1 MDPEKLKVVELR
13 TELSQRGLDTKGI
26 KSVLVE
32 RLRKAL
38 QEENASQED
47 EGRANVNAENIH
59 DTANQENDEKSE
71 SAKVPQTPK
80 KSSRLSKSA
89 VTVTPRETPSTKK
102 RRTSRVSSYSS
113 RKRTSP
119 KKSDQNDM
127 SRESS
132 PTISEPALHEEP
144 IIPEEPMQEE
154 ISSQVEKSD
163 SLERIDEVEVKDPL
177 LDAEN
182 ESSDIKEVVKDTDET
197 KSSKVEAEST
207 QARNVKSPAK
217 STVTENLSPK
227 KSAVNDNLSPKKS
240 TINENLS
247 PKKSTV
253 NENLSPKKSI
263 ANENLSPKK
272 STVNENLSPKKS
284 TVNENLSPKQST
296 VIENLSPK
304 KSTVNENLSPKRSI
318 VAENLSPKK
327 LQENRD
333 ETDKQQQPVEATSI
347 KEVECTETLE
357 ESKHSE
363 VNVIKNDESETVTK
377 ESNIDSVE
385 EKIIDNDKSNVET
398 TDNVQTVEP
407 ISNVKTSDIPKT
419 DAITDDLLDQNI
431 DDDEDDDSKPEYI
444 SIEDENMLLGDDK
457 ETDDIS
463 DNKQDEQDVEMD
475 EAKAEE
481 DTDTDMKD
489 QDKNDTEGD
498 RKRKRSPSP
507 IEERADSPAMEI
519 VENEPEIDD
528 TALTLSWYDSD
539 LNLVIDKE
547 GFFMATPMHND
558 GFLHMWAGARASYGF
573 LHGKVYYEAKIV
585 DLCPIDAENEENP
598 YILRVGWSTLYTSMQ
613 LGEEKFSFGYS
624 SIGKKLTNN
633 QFEDYGLQFGKDDVI
648 GCYLDA
654 TSEDNIVLSYTVNG
668 KDQGSAFNI
677 IKAELYDKPLFPHI
691 LSKNCSF
698 ACNFGQERPW
708 AEEVLEDYISIG
720 NMDSQSKIP
729 GPRRPTNKEEC
740 EVIMMCG
747 LPACGKTTW
756 ATIHAAEHP
765 HKMYNILGLGSL
777 IDKIKDADLS
787 HKENN
792 NDQWEVLVD
801 KCTRALDKLLE
812 MAPTRRRNY
821 ILDQANV
828 YPSAQRRKMK
838 TFGGYQRKA
847 IVLVPSEEEYKSRV
861 VKHKPVEGKELTES
875 MLMEMKAKFRAPV
888 IGESFDAVDW
898 IELSRE
904 DGDKIIAKYNK
915 EAKEA
920 GYGLQQSKRPRVEE
934 RPENSRDNRNTRH
947 NRDNRDRDYRDRRGN
962 NYSDRNRNPGWRG
975 GSNMGWRDR
984 PQRSGHMRH
993 GGGYGPWR
1001 GRGAPIPL
1009 VHRGMDRRGNMDR
1022 RMGNDRGRALV
1033 SRQGGWAPMG
1043 NYSGSQQSWNQQSN
1057 WQSGSQSS
1065 QGWGGQ
1071 NNWGSQQWGG
1081 SWKSYGQSSY
1091 NQQGYGNGS
1100 WNSWNQQY
1108 YNQYWGQQQQQ
1119 PQQQQQLGGQTT
1131 TSGDQTVNKQ

>member
-13 TELSQRGLDTKGI
+13 TELSQRGLDTKGV

-47 EGRANVNAENIH
+47 QGKGNVNADNTH

-80 KSSRLSKSA
+80 KSSRLSKGVVA
-89 VTVTPRETPSTKK
+89 VTPRETPGTKK

-119 KKSDQNDM
+119 KKSDQNDL

-132 PTISEPALHEEP
+132 PTISEPALQEEP
-144 IIPEEPMQEE
+144 TILEETTGQEE
-154 ISSQVEKSD
+154 IASQEEKTD
-163 SLERIDEVEVKDPL
+163 SLDRVEETETKDL
-177 LDAEN
+177 LPDVGNTSA
-182 ESSDIKEVVKDTDET
+182 DTKGVAKDVDET
-197 KSSKVEAEST
+197 KSSKIEGESA
-207 QARNVKSPAK
+207 QLQNAKSPAK
-217 STVTENLSPK
+217 STVHENVSPK
-227 KSAVNDNLSPKKS
+227 KPTVH
-240 TINENLS
+240 ENVS

-253 NENLSPKKSI
+253 NENLSPKKSVI
-263 ANENLSPKK
+263 NENLSPKKSSVNESVSPKK

-284 TVNENLSPKQST
+284 PVKEH
-296 VIENLSPK
+296 VSPK
-304 KSTVNENLSPKRSI
+304 KP
-318 VAENLSPKK
+318 
-327 LQENRD
+327 QEDTD
-333 ETDKQQQPVEATSI
+333 ETDKVQQPVEVTSI
-347 KEVECTETLE
+347 KETVENTEALKET
-357 ESKHSE
+357 KHSE
-363 VNVIKNDESETVTK
+363 ANVIKNDESKTVTEESKIDDIK
-377 ESNIDSVE
+377 EDIVE
-385 EKIIDNDKSNVET
+385 SDNMNVET
-398 TDNVQTVEP
+398 TDNVQTVES
-407 ISNVKTSDIPKT
+407 ISNVKTSDIPEAEAAT
-419 DAITDDLLDQNI
+419 DNLLEQEQNADENENDESKPDDASMEDQNI
-431 DDDEDDDSKPEYI
+431 LPGDEKVMDNMRDDKPE
-444 SIEDENMLLGDDK
+444 
-457 ETDDIS
+457 
-463 DNKQDEQDVEMD
+463 EQDVEME

-481 DTDTDMKD
+481 DADEDIDLKEHDKDDT
-489 QDKNDTEGD
+489 QVD

-507 IEERADSPAMEI
+507 LEEREDSPATEI
-519 VENEPEIDD
+519 VENEPEIDE

-547 GFFMATPMHND
+547 GFFTATPMHND
-558 GFLHMWAGARASYGF
+558 GFSHMWAGARASYGF

-585 DLCPIDAENEENP
+585 DLCPIDTENEENP
-598 YILRVGWSTLYTSMQ
+598 YILRVGWSTSYTSMQ

-633 QFEDYGLQFGKDDVI
+633 QFEDYGLQFGKDDVV

-668 KDQGSAFNI
+668 KDQGTAFNI
-677 IKAELYDKPLFPHI
+677 TKSELCDKALFPHI

-698 ACNFGQERPW
+698 ACNFGQENPW
-708 AEEVLEDYISIG
+708 AEEVLEGYMSIG

-729 GPRRPTNKEEC
+729 GPRRPTKKEEC
-740 EVIMMCG
+740 EVILMCG

-756 ATIHAAEHP
+756 ATKHAAGQP
-765 HKMYNILGLGSL
+765 YKMYNILGLGSL
-777 IDKIKDADLS
+777 IDKIKDSDLS

-792 NDQWEVLVD
+792 NDQWEVLMD

-812 MAPTRRRNY
+812 LAPTRRRNY
-821 ILDQANV
+821 ILDQTNV

-861 VKHKPVEGKELTES
+861 AKHKSVEGKEPTES
-875 MLMEMKAKFRAPV
+875 MLMEMKANFRAPV
-888 IGESFDAVDW
+888 IGECFDAVDW
-898 IELSRE
+898 IELNRE
-904 DGDKIIAKYNK
+904 EGDKLIGKYNK

-920 GYGLQQSKRPRVEE
+920 GYGLQQSKRPRLES
-934 RPENSRDNRNTRH
+934 RPENSRDNRSTRH
-947 NRDNRDRDYRDRRGN
+947 NRDNREYRDRRGN
-962 NYSDRNRNPGWRG
+962 NYSERNRNAGWRG

-984 PQRSGHMRH
+984 PQRSGHVRH
-993 GGGYGPWR
+993 GGGYGPPVQWR

-1009 VHRGMDRRGNMDR
+1009 VHRGMDRRGGNMDR
-1022 RMGNDRGRALV
+1022 RMGNDRGRALG
-1033 SRQGGWAPMG
+1033 SRQGGGWAPVG
-1043 NYSGSQQSWNQQSN
+1043 NYSGSQQSWNQQGN
-1057 WQSGSQSS
+1057 WSSGQGS
-1065 QGWGGQ
+1065 QGWGQ
-1071 NNWGSQQWGG
+1071 NNWGSHWGG

-1091 NQQGYGNGS
+1091 NQQQGYGNGS

-1119 PQQQQQLGGQTT
+1119 SQQQQQQLQGGQTT
-1131 TSGDQTVNKQ
+1131 ASGDQTVNKQ